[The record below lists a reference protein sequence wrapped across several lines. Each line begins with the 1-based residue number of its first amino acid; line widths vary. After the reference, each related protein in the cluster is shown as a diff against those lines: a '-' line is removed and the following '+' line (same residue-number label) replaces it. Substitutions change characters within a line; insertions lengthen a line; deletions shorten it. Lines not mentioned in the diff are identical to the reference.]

1 MSLNNTNNE
10 QLLTG
15 KTTATRVFCAVLGIY
30 LFFGLINLD
39 VIPIPWLDEAA
50 CLEPAVLWQ
59 RTGHYISKAW
69 PTPGTEQV
77 FLSYPPGIMMLHRL
91 TLSVFPPDVF
101 WVRLPFLLIHV
112 FSVWLLFRVF
122 TQNLKLD
129 ARWSALLCLYFLF
142 DKAVFE
148 ISRSVRSEVIEVALL
163 VAWMAVYTRVKP
175 MRNGLQAFLLGLL
188 CGAMLL
194 THLKLWPVVA
204 VLSVWYSWQEFTRAR
219 LIGYGLGIALLPLFF
234 LVFIDFR
241 ITELYAQLF
250 QHSMEHSAGGGLHVR
265 IYHYFIGRFY
275 PVYKE
280 QPWLPLLHGWVTW
293 LAWKQFRAQPKQ
305 ALPAAVWLLAGLV
318 WLLFLGPYYRYFLP
332 MYVVGLWVV
341 ANWINEQ
348 KRLFPN
354 FKRWY
359 VWPIAGLML
368 IPFVTRHALGLIQRP
383 ERDPRAALQFLES
396 QVPKQGKILLYG
408 NEIGLYYAA
417 KHPNVD
423 FTHITSP
430 DHFGFGEYDSIYFL
444 TDVPHPELKL
454 NSIYRPKRYSLPGWM
469 YALGRGG
476 TFANMRVYV
485 IRNEAEWKLVAKPFY
500 GWD

>member
-1 MSLNNTNNE
+1 MNNTNNE
-10 QLLTG
+10 HFLRG
-15 KTTATRVFCAVLGIY
+15 KITATRVFYAVLGIY

-59 RTGHYISKAW
+59 RTGYYISKAW
-69 PTPGTEQV
+69 PTPGTEQI

-112 FSVWLLFRVF
+112 CSAWLLFRIF
-122 TQNLKLD
+122 KQNLKLD
-129 ARWSALLCLYFLF
+129 ARWAALLCLYFLF

-163 VAWMAVYTRVKP
+163 VAWIAVYTRVKP

-204 VLSVWYSWQEFTRAR
+204 VISVWYAWQGFAWPR
-219 LIGYGLGIALLPLFF
+219 LSGYVMGMVVLPLCF
-234 LVFIDFR
+234 LIFIDFR
-241 ITELYAQLF
+241 ITELFAQLF
-250 QHSMEHSAGGGLHVR
+250 QHSMEHSACGGLHVR
-265 IYHYFIGRFY
+265 IYNYFIGRFY

-293 LAWKQFRAQPKQ
+293 LAWKQFRAQPKR
-305 ALPAAVWLLAGLV
+305 ALPAAVWLFAGLV

-332 MYVVGLWVV
+332 MYMVGLWIV

-359 VWPIAGLML
+359 VWPLAGLML
-368 IPFVTRHALGLIQRP
+368 FPFVTRHALGLIQRP
-383 ERDPRAALQFLES
+383 ERDPKAALQFLEL

-430 DHFGFGEYDSIYFL
+430 DHFGFWEYDSIYFL
-444 TDVPHPELKL
+444 TDVPHPELEMKA
-454 NSIYRPKRYSLPGWM
+454 IYQPKKYALPGWVYM
-469 YALGRGG
+469 LGRGG

-485 IRNEAEWKLVAKPFY
+485 IRSEAEWKLVAKPFY

>member
-1 MSLNNTNNE
+1 M
-10 QLLTG
+10 
-15 KTTATRVFCAVLGIY
+15 TTIRVFYAVLVIY
-30 LFFGLINLD
+30 LLFGLINLD

-69 PTPGTEQV
+69 PTPGTEQI

-91 TLSVFPPDVF
+91 TLTVFPPDVF
-101 WVRLPFLLIHV
+101 WVRLPFLFIHV
-112 FSVWLLFRVF
+112 CAVWLLFQVF
-122 TQNLKLD
+122 TRNLKLD
-129 ARWSALLCLYFLF
+129 ARWGALLCLYFLF

-148 ISRSVRSEVIEVALL
+148 ISRSVRSEVIEVVLL

-175 MRNGLQAFLLGLL
+175 IHKGLQAFLLGLL

-204 VLSVWYSWQEFTRAR
+204 VMSVWYAWQGFTRPR
-219 LIGYGLGIALLPLFF
+219 LAGYSAGMVLLPLCF

-241 ITELYAQLF
+241 VTELYTQLF
-250 QHSMEHSAGGGLHVR
+250 QHSMEHTAGGGLHVR
-265 IYHYFIGRFY
+265 IYNYFIGRFY

-293 LAWKQFRAQPKQ
+293 LALKQFRAQSKQ
-305 ALPAAVWLLAGLV
+305 ALPAAVWLFAGV
-318 WLLFLGPYYRYFLP
+318 IWLLFLGPYYRYFLP
-332 MYVVGLWVV
+332 MYVVGLWIV
-341 ANWINEQ
+341 ANWIKDQ
-348 KRLFPN
+348 KKSFPV

-359 VWPIAGLML
+359 VWPLAGLML
-368 IPFVTRHALGLIQRP
+368 FPFITRHALGFIQRP
-383 ERDPRAALQFLES
+383 ERDSKACLQFLKTRL
-396 QVPKQGKILLYG
+396 PNQGHILLYG

-417 KHPNVD
+417 KHPKVD
-423 FTHITSP
+423 FTHTTSP

-454 NSIYRPKRYSLPGWM
+454 YAIYQPKQYAFPGWI

-476 TFANMRVYV
+476 TFANMHVYV
-485 IRNEAEWKLVAKPFY
+485 IRNEAEWKSVAKPFY
-500 GWD
+500 GWN